1 NWDLGAVQ
9 TGEHK
14 IVQRAHGVSNTDINK
29 VTGSSVSVGGQS
41 NVVVGGDLTAKGAQI
56 DLGQGG
62 TLAAKGNVMLG
73 AASATS
79 TVNSNSSGSD
89 SHGSYAETLHTSDQ
103 ALTGATLKGGDTVN
117 IVSGKDI
124 TLSGS
129 AISLD
134 KGNANLLAAGDVNV
148 GAATETHALNSH
160 ETHSHSNVVSGSK
173 VASGV
178 DQTATYSQGSMIS
191 ADGVTV
197 TSGRDINV
205 TGSNIVGT
213 NDVSLSA
220 ARDVNIKTSQ
230 DTIQS
235 STYFDKKETGLMS
248 NGGLSVSVGSRSN
261 SDKQQS
267 SSVTNN
273 GSAIGALNGNLT
285 VSAGNDLH
293 ATGSILH
300 AGNDVNLAG
309 KTVKIDA
316 ATDTSNFA
324 EQQQFRQAG
333 VTVGVTN
340 PVVAAVQTGRQMTN
354 AAQSVGGDP
363 RLIALAAATT
373 GLAAKNTYDSL
384 KQMGGDPVKAA
395 TSVGINVSVG
405 ASKNDSQMQARSNTA
420 VGSTVSAGRNV
431 TIAAAGAG
439 KDSNIDVI
447 GSTISAG
454 NNAKLAAE
462 GNVNLQAAENTS
474 SQHSTN
480 SGASAS
486 VGVSFTVGD
495 KSGVAFT
502 AGVAGNRG
510 NADGDSSTWTNT
522 HVSAGNEFVIQSGG
536 DTNLKGAVASGK
548 QVVADVGGN
557 LNIESLQDKD
567 HYDSKQQSAG
577 ISASVC
583 APPLCTGKSSV
594 AGSIGQTKMNSDY
607 ASVIEQSG
615 IKAGDGGFQV
625 DVKGNTDLKGGVVAS
640 SDKAVQDNLNKLT
653 TSTLTH
659 SDIEDHASYDASS
672 VGLSGGYGGTI
683 GKDQKGTATNVNPV
697 PGTTLP
703 KGDGGL
709 QVAPPVALSASGD
722 ANSTT
727 RSGIS
732 GAAITIADGAK
743 QQKLT
748 GQTAAEAV
756 SSINRDTSNTG
767 SALAPIFDKDKIQA
781 GFDITSQFI
790 NQAGTFVANRVAEAD
805 AAKAAANNSNLT
817 PEQRAAAQQRAD
829 ELSANWGP
837 NGTYRQV
844 LTALSVAAG
853 GNVTGGLGQFA
864 QNATVAYLQ
873 ELGTNQVKQIADKL
887 GSEEARAALHA
898 IVGCAG
904 AAASSQSCGA
914 GAMGAATSSVLGSL
928 LAPSANLSASERE
941 ARANL
946 VASLVA
952 GVAAVSGQ
960 NVATATGAGKI
971 EVENNQVSPMAPV
984 PGWLAGFKLPGYK
997 GEQSGKGD
1005 GVIADPATAL
1015 DSTIKP
1021 TGSLIYP
1028 MPDAKTVDDWITAI
1042 IPDQAKGLVD
1052 YIFTA
1057 AGGNKVFDTTDAS
1070 APPNMSPNGAGR
1082 SGAFNEAKRAAGI
1095 PVSQQPSAVYPNTD
1109 KRSNPQPGYQYEY
1122 TIPALGGGTQTVI
1135 IRDDADGHY
1144 FGEGNAQ
1151 NRGPHFNDPA
1161 GNHYDY

>member
-1 NWDLGAVQ
+1 M
-9 TGEHK
+9 
-14 IVQRAHGVSNTDINK
+14 
-29 VTGSSVSVGGQS
+29 
-41 NVVVGGDLTAKGAQI
+41 

-62 TLAAKGNVMLG
+62 TIAAKGNVTLG
-73 AASATS
+73 AASTTS

-89 SHGSYAETLHTSDQ
+89 SHGSYADRLHTSDQ
-103 ALTGATLKGGDTVN
+103 ALTGTTLRGGDTVN
-117 IVSGKDI
+117 IVSGKDM

-148 GAATETHALNSH
+148 GAATETHVLNSH
-160 ETHSHSNVVSGSK
+160 ETHSHSNVVSGVK
-173 VASGV
+173 VASGI
-178 DQTATYSQGSMIS
+178 DQTAIYSQGSTIS

-220 ARDVNIKTSQ
+220 ARDVNINTSQ

-285 VSAGNDLH
+285 VRAGNDLH

-316 ATDTSNFA
+316 ATDTSSFA

-340 PVVAAVQTGRQMTN
+340 PVVAAVQTGRQMAN
-354 AAQSVGGDP
+354 AAQSVSGDP

-405 ASKNDSQMQARSNTA
+405 ASKSDSQMQAQSSTA

-474 SQHSTN
+474 SQHGTN
-480 SGASAS
+480 SGSSAS
-486 VGVSFTVGD
+486 VGVSVTVGA
-495 KSGVAFT
+495 KTGVALT

-522 HVSAGNEFVIQSGG
+522 HVTAGNQLAIQSGG
-536 DTNLKGAVASGK
+536 DANLKGAVASGK
-548 QVVADVGGN
+548 QVIADVGGG
-557 LNIESLQDKD
+557 LSIESLQDKD
-567 HYDSKQQSAG
+567 HYGSKQQNAG
-577 ISASVC
+577 VSVSVC
-583 APPLCTGKSSV
+583 PPPCVSSV
-594 AGSIGQTKMNSDY
+594 AGSVGQTKMNSDY

-625 DVKGNTDLKGGVVAS
+625 DVKGNTDLKGGVIAS

-653 TSTLTH
+653 TGTLTH
-659 SDIEDHASYDASS
+659 SDIENHASYDASS

-683 GKDQKGTATNVNPV
+683 GKDQKGTADNVNPV
-697 PGTTLP
+697 PGTSLP

-727 RSGIS
+727 KSGI
-732 GAAITIADGAK
+732 GGGTITITDGAK
-743 QQKLT
+743 QQQLT

-756 SSINRDTSNTG
+756 ASLNRDTSDTG
-767 SALAPIFDKDKIQA
+767 GALAPIFDKDKIQA

-790 NQAGTFVANRVAEAD
+790 NQAGTFVANRAAEAD
-805 AAKAAANNSNLT
+805 AAKAAANNPNLT
-817 PEQRAAAQQRAD
+817 PEQRAAAQKHAD
-829 ELSANWGP
+829 ELNANWGP
-837 NGTYRQV
+837 GGTYRQV

-853 GNVTGGLGQFA
+853 GNVTGGPGQFA

-873 ELGTNQVKQIADKL
+873 ELGANQVKQIADNL

-904 AAASSQSCGA
+904 AAAGSQSCGA

-928 LAPSANLSASERE
+928 LAPSTNLSASERE
-941 ARANL
+941 ARDNL

-960 NVATATGAGKI
+960 NVATETGAGKI
-971 EVENNQVSPMAPV
+971 EVENNQISPMAPA

-997 GEQSGKGD
+997 GETAGKGD

-1015 DSTIKP
+1015 DPMIKP

-1028 MPDAKTVDDWITAI
+1028 MPDAKTVGDWITAI

-1052 YIFTA
+1052 YVIAATGGSNNRLPIPETVTA
-1057 AGGNKVFDTTDAS
+1057 DNGLQVVSNPKHTPGMPGNRSNAGTEPGDSLDLFNSSIPGGENTRYAIDSRGNINRFYSDGNGVYHWSGSTGDSS
-1070 APPNMSPNGAGR
+1070 APLNVSKIPIDVRR
-1082 SGAFNEAKRAAGI
+1082 S
-1095 PVSQQPSAVYPNTD
+1095 
-1109 KRSNPQPGYQYEY
+1109 
-1122 TIPALGGGTQTVI
+1122 LGFKGK
-1135 IRDDADGHY
+1135 
-1144 FGEGNAQ
+1144 
-1151 NRGPHFNDPA
+1151 
-1161 GNHYDY
+1161 

>member
-1 NWDLGAVQ
+1 
-9 TGEHK
+9 
-14 IVQRAHGVSNTDINK
+14 
-29 VTGSSVSVGGQS
+29 TGSSISVGGQS
-41 NVVVGGDLTAKGAQI
+41 SIGVGGDLTARGAQI

-62 TLAAKGNVMLG
+62 TIAAKGNVTLG
-73 AASATS
+73 TASATS

-103 ALTGATLKGGDTVN
+103 ALTGSTLKGGDTVN

-129 AISLD
+129 AISLN

-148 GAATETHALNSH
+148 GAAMETHELNSY

-205 TGSNIVGT
+205 TGSNVVGT

-273 GSAIGALNGNLT
+273 GSAIGALNGDLT

-354 AAQSVGGDP
+354 AAQSVSGDP

-373 GLAAKNTYDSL
+373 GLVAKNTYDSL

-395 TSVGINVSVG
+395 TRVGINVSVG
-405 ASKNDSQMQARSNTA
+405 ASKNDSQMQARSSTA
-420 VGSTVSAGRNV
+420 VGSIVSASRNV

-439 KDSNIDVI
+439 KDSNLDVI

-522 HVSAGNEFVIQSGG
+522 HVSAGNELAIQSGG

-548 QVVADVGGN
+548 QVVADIGGN

-594 AGSIGQTKMNSDY
+594 AGSVGQTKMNSDY

-659 SDIEDHASYDASS
+659 RDIENHASYDASS
-672 VGLSGGYGGTI
+672 IGLSGGYGGTI

-727 RSGIS
+727 KSGIS
-732 GAAITIADGAK
+732 GGAITIADGAK
-743 QQKLT
+743 QQQLT

-790 NQAGTFVANRVAEAD
+790 NQAGTFVANRAAEAD
-805 AAKAAANNSNLT
+805 AAKAAANNPNLT

-873 ELGTNQVKQIADKL
+873 ELSTNQVKQIADNL

-898 IVGCAG
+898 IVECAG
-904 AAASSQSCGA
+904 AAASSQSCSA

-941 ARANL
+941 ARDNL

-952 GVAAVSGQ
+952 GVATVSGQ

-971 EVENNQVSPMAPV
+971 EVENNQVSPMAPA

-1021 TGSLIYP
+1021 TESLIYP
-1028 MPDAKTVDDWITAI
+1028 MPDAKTVGDWITAI
-1042 IPDQAKGLVD
+1042 IPDHAKGLVD
-1052 YIFTA
+1052 YITTA
-1057 AGGNKVFDTTDAS
+1057 VKGGDTPVIDAGKQGKHQPDHNNFI
-1070 APPNMSPNGAGR
+1070 PGR
-1082 SGAFNEAKRAAGI
+1082 SELSYPDPQKLVDDYAGTG
-1095 PVSQQPSAVYPNTD
+1095 QPANNVAPG
-1109 KRSNPQPGYQYEY
+1109 QPGYRERVNF
-1122 TIPALGGGTQTVI
+1122 GKVI
-1135 IRDDADGHY
+1135 GNYVDPVTGEKMPTTNGIVHYSKDGVHIVP
-1144 FGEGNAQ
+1144 GRPQ
-1151 NRGPHFNDPA
+1151 
-1161 GNHYDY
+1161 

>member
-1 NWDLGAVQ
+1 
-9 TGEHK
+9 
-14 IVQRAHGVSNTDINK
+14 
-29 VTGSSVSVGGQS
+29 
-41 NVVVGGDLTAKGAQI
+41 
-56 DLGQGG
+56 
-62 TLAAKGNVMLG
+62 M
-73 AASATS
+73 
-79 TVNSNSSGSD
+79 
-89 SHGSYAETLHTSDQ
+89 
-103 ALTGATLKGGDTVN
+103 N

-148 GAATETHALNSH
+148 GAAMETHELNSH
-160 ETHSHSNVVSGSK
+160 ETHSHINVVSGSK

-300 AGNDVNLAG
+300 AGNGVNLAG

-354 AAQSVGGDP
+354 AAQSVSGDP

-395 TSVGINVSVG
+395 TRVGINVSVG
-405 ASKNDSQMQARSNTA
+405 ASKNDSQMQAQSSTA

-439 KDSNIDVI
+439 KDSNLDVI

-522 HVSAGNEFVIQSGG
+522 HVSAGNELAIQSGG

-548 QVVADVGGN
+548 QVVADIGGN

-594 AGSIGQTKMNSDY
+594 AGGIGQTKMNSDY
-607 ASVIEQSG
+607 TSVIEQSG

-659 SDIEDHASYDASS
+659 SDIENHASYDASS

-703 KGDGGL
+703 KG
-709 QVAPPVALSASGD
+709 VAD
-722 ANSTT
+722 C
-727 RSGIS
+727 R
-732 GAAITIADGAK
+732 
-743 QQKLT
+743 
-748 GQTAAEAV
+748 
-756 SSINRDTSNTG
+756 
-767 SALAPIFDKDKIQA
+767 
-781 GFDITSQFI
+781 
-790 NQAGTFVANRVAEAD
+790 
-805 AAKAAANNSNLT
+805 
-817 PEQRAAAQQRAD
+817 
-829 ELSANWGP
+829 
-837 NGTYRQV
+837 
-844 LTALSVAAG
+844 
-853 GNVTGGLGQFA
+853 
-864 QNATVAYLQ
+864 
-873 ELGTNQVKQIADKL
+873 
-887 GSEEARAALHA
+887 
-898 IVGCAG
+898 
-904 AAASSQSCGA
+904 
-914 GAMGAATSSVLGSL
+914 
-928 LAPSANLSASERE
+928 
-941 ARANL
+941 
-946 VASLVA
+946 
-952 GVAAVSGQ
+952 
-960 NVATATGAGKI
+960 
-971 EVENNQVSPMAPV
+971 
-984 PGWLAGFKLPGYK
+984 
-997 GEQSGKGD
+997 
-1005 GVIADPATAL
+1005 
-1015 DSTIKP
+1015 
-1021 TGSLIYP
+1021 
-1028 MPDAKTVDDWITAI
+1028 
-1042 IPDQAKGLVD
+1042 
-1052 YIFTA
+1052 
-1057 AGGNKVFDTTDAS
+1057 
-1070 APPNMSPNGAGR
+1070 
-1082 SGAFNEAKRAAGI
+1082 
-1095 PVSQQPSAVYPNTD
+1095 
-1109 KRSNPQPGYQYEY
+1109 
-1122 TIPALGGGTQTVI
+1122 
-1135 IRDDADGHY
+1135 
-1144 FGEGNAQ
+1144 
-1151 NRGPHFNDPA
+1151 
-1161 GNHYDY
+1161 